1 MLGLLICC
9 VGAVFNV
16 LTDASRKK
24 VLDRNYDAALISLWC
39 KIVAFACYVVALGG
53 LFMFGVRPS
62 LPGIGASLHL
72 PPMVAFILYLILNA
86 LLEGTA
92 ILLNFRALQVAP
104 LSLCA
109 PFLALTPVFLLPV
122 GKFFLHEPI
131 SAGMVVGVFLV
142 VVGSLAINRQLFAN
156 GWLEP
161 AKAIIREKGSRYMMI
176 VALLLTCTAALDKW
190 FLSAGGNAG
199 FSERLARSFTL
210 SVGKCVML
218 SIFFFGLTLVRLG
231 DWKSSRAKSVGWA
244 RAATGFNWN
253 QVWRD
258 IPAWLVLAG
267 VFEATVMVLQLTA
280 LQFTAAAVVI
290 SIKRSGIL
298 LACGVGWF
306 LFKERGITD
315 RVIGSFVML
324 AGVLVFFLTKPDAQG
339 QSGFGLDAALGIAA
353 IALVGMA
360 IALHFTR
367 NWIKPAA
374 ISISTPAVG
383 INPIS
388 MMKGKE

>member
-1 MLGLLICC
+1 MFGLIICC

-24 VLDRNYDAALISLWC
+24 VLDRSHDAALISLWC
-39 KIVAFACYVVALGG
+39 KVVAFTCYVLALGG
-53 LFMFGVRPS
+53 LFVLGIKPS
-62 LPGIGASLHL
+62 LPAIGGSLHL
-72 PPMVAFILYLILNA
+72 PPMVAFMLYLVLNA
-86 LLEGTA
+86 VLEGTA

-122 GKFFLHEPI
+122 GKIFLHEPI
-131 SAGMVVGVFLV
+131 STGMVVGVLLIV
-142 VVGSLAINRQLFAN
+142 IGSFAINRQFFAK

-161 AKAIIREKGSRYMMI
+161 AKAIIRERGSRYMLI

-190 FLSAGGNAG
+190 FLKTGGTAEL
-199 FSERLARSFTL
+199 SERIARAFTL
-210 SVGKCVML
+210 SIGKGVML
-218 SIFFFGLTLVRLG
+218 SIFFVGLTMVRLG
-231 DWKSSRAKSVGWA
+231 DWKSFRAKSIGFA
-244 RAATGFNWN
+244 QAATGFSWN
-253 QVWRD
+253 KVWHD
-258 IPAWLVLAG
+258 IPTWLVLAG

-280 LQFTAAAVVI
+280 LQFAPAAVVI

-298 LACGVGWF
+298 LACLVGWF

-324 AGVLVFFLTKPDAQG
+324 AGVLVFFLTKPDQQG
-339 QSGFGLDAALGIAA
+339 QSQFGLDVALGIAA
-353 IALVGMA
+353 VALVGMTS
-360 IALHFTR
+360 ALYLTR
-367 NWIKPAA
+367 NWRKPAVSP
-374 ISISTPAVG
+374 IVVSG

-388 MMKGKE
+388 IIKGGP